1 MEKTGV
7 VGAIGGGK
15 PVKWANKKSVERGV
29 DEKRPTECP

>member
-1 MEKTGV
+1 MEKTGA

-15 PVKWANKKSVERGV
+15 PVKWANKKLVEWGI